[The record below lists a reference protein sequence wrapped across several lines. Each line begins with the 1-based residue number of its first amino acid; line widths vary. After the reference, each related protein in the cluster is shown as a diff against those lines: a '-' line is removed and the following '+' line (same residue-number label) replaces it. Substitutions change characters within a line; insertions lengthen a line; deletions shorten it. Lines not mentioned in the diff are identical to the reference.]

1 MADGRISEGDAPAGG
16 IRRAITLVF
25 SWQDHGVRSTI
36 DRAGRLVI
44 PKALRDSLG
53 LVPGEVEITRDG
65 AGLHIEPLS
74 DDYLAEEDGLLVIP
88 ASGAVI
94 SDDLVRMLRDADQR

>member
-1 MADGRISEGDAPAGG
+1 MPDGVVPLAARP
-16 IRRAITLVF
+16 RLVP
-25 SWQDHGVRSTI
+25 SRGPSCWYSRGMRSTI

-44 PKALRDSLG
+44 PKAMRDSLG

-65 AGLHIEPLS
+65 AGLHIEPVS

-94 SDDLVRMLRDADQR
+94 SDDLVGMLRDADQR